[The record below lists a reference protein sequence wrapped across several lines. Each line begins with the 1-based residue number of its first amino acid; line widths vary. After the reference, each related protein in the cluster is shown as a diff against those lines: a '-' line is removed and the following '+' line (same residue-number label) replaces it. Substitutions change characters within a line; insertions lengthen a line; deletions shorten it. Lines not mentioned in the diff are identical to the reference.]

1 MPAKLPTKDARSAR
15 LASEGGRLAVPLE
28 SFPSFSRSPVSRQL
42 RLAHVS
48 HVHPTLSHH
57 SSFVQPHFSTP
68 TPLFRAESHKPWSSS
83 PTSTRNAS
91 QILHM
96 FTVRPGTSKSTD
108 HDSIELTTFRSNLQ
122 LTRGGPN
129 DVTSYTS
136 PALCEHQN
144 NKACMSL
151 RVTLA
156 NHKMHA

>member
-48 HVHPTLSHH
+48 HVHASCPCPRFHTTLLLCTLYR
-57 SSFVQPHFSTP
+57 V
-68 TPLFRAESHKPWSSS
+68 EVHKLWSSS
-83 PTSTRNAS
+83 PTNIRNAP

-96 FTVRPGTSKSTD
+96 FTIGPGTSKSTD
-108 HDSIELTTFRSNLQ
+108 HDSPELTTFRSNLY
-122 LTRGGPN
+122 LTREGPN
-129 DVTSYTS
+129 DVTSYIS

-144 NKACMSL
+144 SKACMSL